1 MASSQPPALPW
12 GRHSPA
18 ASPSRHARAPTA
30 EPALLNPRPRLACTA
45 VGLSLG
51 DALEVAWQFDGEGD
65 DGEALTEKRW
75 CPCLLDSSSEP
86 GTLLYQL
93 RYGASELHDEETR
106 TVAFFTSCRLLD
118 LAEFASSA
126 DEADATLL
134 FRKAGSLVVPGPD
147 EEPGADLDALEVSDG
162 EEEMDE
168 DAWFAAAQTEV
179 QAMPIQR
186 QQELALG
193 LNRLQGFVAGLVER
207 AQQRATDR
215 AAVSGGLVEVSPED
229 VAAVQA
235 EMLEEEA
242 LRRRA
247 AQ

>member
-1 MASSQPPALPW
+1 
-12 GRHSPA
+12 
-18 ASPSRHARAPTA
+18 
-30 EPALLNPRPRLACTA
+30 
-45 VGLSLG
+45 
-51 DALEVAWQFDGEGD
+51 
-65 DGEALTEKRW
+65 
-75 CPCLLDSSSEP
+75 
-86 GTLLYQL
+86 
-93 RYGASELHDEETR
+93 
-106 TVAFFTSCRLLD
+106 
-118 LAEFASSA
+118 
-126 DEADATLL
+126 
-134 FRKAGSLVVPGPD
+134 
-147 EEPGADLDALEVSDG
+147 
-162 EEEMDE
+162 
-168 DAWFAAAQTEV
+168 
-179 QAMPIQR
+179 MPIQR